1 MFDVGGQRSER
12 KKWIHCFEAVT
23 CIIFCVALSEYDQ
36 VLLEVNTMNRME
48 ESLNLFASIV
58 NSAWF
63 TRTSIVLFLNK
74 IDIFRKKLLTV
85 PLERYYPDYEGIPQ
99 SYKKMTSGGPDAGK
113 AAKYILYRFSQ
124 MKQRSDMMVY
134 PQ

>member
-1 MFDVGGQRSER
+1 
-12 KKWIHCFEAVT
+12 
-23 CIIFCVALSEYDQ
+23 
-36 VLLEVNTMNRME
+36 ME
-48 ESLNLFASIV
+48 ESLTLFGSIV

-74 IDIFRKKLLTV
+74 IDIFRKKLQTV
-85 PLERYYPDYEGIPQ
+85 PLEKYYPDYEGGADP
-99 SYKKMTSGGPDAGK
+99 GK

-124 MKQRSDMMVY
+124 MKQRQEMLVY

>member
-1 MFDVGGQRSER
+1 MCSMFDVGGQRSER

-36 VLLEVNTMNRME
+36 VLLEVSTINRME
-48 ESLNLFASIV
+48 ESLTLFGSIV

-85 PLERYYPDYEGIPQ
+85 PLEKYYPDYEG
-99 SYKKMTSGGPDAGK
+99 M
-113 AAKYILYRFSQ
+113 
-124 MKQRSDMMVY
+124 RSAR
-134 PQ
+134 

>member
-36 VLLEVNTMNRME
+36 VLLEVNTVNRMQ
-48 ESLNLFASIV
+48 ESLTLFGSIV

-85 PLERYYPDYEGIPQ
+85 PLERYYPDYEGILLILNE
-99 SYKKMTSGGPDAGK
+99 PD
-113 AAKYILYRFSQ
+113 LFR
-124 MKQRSDMMVY
+124 RT
-134 PQ
+134 